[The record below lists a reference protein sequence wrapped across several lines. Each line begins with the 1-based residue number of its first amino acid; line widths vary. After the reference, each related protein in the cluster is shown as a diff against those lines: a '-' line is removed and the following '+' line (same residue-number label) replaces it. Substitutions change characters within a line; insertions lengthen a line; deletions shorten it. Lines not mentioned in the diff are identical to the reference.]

1 MIESNENNEE
11 MKSWL
16 AVLVAPGSS
25 LGGARPKA
33 TIIDKSGQ
41 LWIAKFPSKN
51 DSYDKAAWEFLA
63 FRLAILSGIE
73 MAESKL
79 QIITGKYHTFFTKR
93 FDRIQRNRIHFASAM
108 TMIGKNEVML
118 RDEPASYLE
127 LAEFIKFSGAE
138 NKKDLHQLWRRIAF
152 NIMIS
157 NTDDHPRN
165 HGFILT
171 DRGWRLSP
179 AFDVNPSVEKDGL
192 SMNIDMDNNAL
203 DIDLAKS
210 VAQYFMLSNDQA
222 EKTIREIRFVVGKW
236 KSIAKEVGIK
246 KAELENLESAFR
258 T

>member
-1 MIESNENNEE
+1 
-11 MKSWL
+11 
-16 AVLVAPGSS
+16 
-25 LGGARPKA
+25 
-33 TIIDKSGQ
+33 
-41 LWIAKFPSKN
+41 
-51 DSYDKAAWEFLA
+51 
-63 FRLAILSGIE
+63 
-73 MAESKL
+73 
-79 QIITGKYHTFFTKR
+79 
-93 FDRIQRNRIHFASAM
+93 
-108 TMIGKNEVML
+108 
-118 RDEPASYLE
+118 
-127 LAEFIKFSGAE
+127 
-138 NKKDLHQLWRRIAF
+138 
-152 NIMIS
+152 MIS